1 MSRLM
6 RAAVLC
12 AAFASLAAPSVAIAD
27 DYVALGDSYSS
38 GVGTNSYTLS
48 SSCLRGVY
56 AYPYL
61 VSQQRPNTSL
71 NFVACSGA
79 VTTDVINN
87 QVSAV
92 NSGTEIVSITI
103 GGNDAGFASTI
114 TACTLG
120 GCTSQ
125 INAANTYIAN
135 TLPGRLDAVYSQI
148 ESRAPAATVVVLGYP
163 RLFSSS
169 GCLGTTG
176 ISSSERVAL
185 NDTANRL
192 DAVIATRAAAWGFA
206 YKSSISAFTGH
217 AICSSSAW
225 LNGLNI
231 FNTTESFH
239 PNRNGNSAGYA
250 PLLRQIIG

>member
-6 RAAVLC
+6 RAAILC
-12 AAFASLAAPSVAIAD
+12 VALAALTAPSSALAD
-27 DYVALGDSYSS
+27 NYVALGDSYSS
-38 GVGTNSYTLS
+38 GVGTNSYGLS

-79 VTTDVINN
+79 VTTDVLNN

-92 NSGTEIVSITI
+92 NSSTNIVSITI

-135 TLPGRLDAVYSQI
+135 TLPARLDAVYSQI
-148 ESRAPAATVVVLGYP
+148 ETRAPAATVVVLGYP
-163 RLFSSS
+163 RLFNTS

-176 ISSSERVAL
+176 ISSAERVSL

-192 DAVIATRAAAWGFA
+192 DTAIAARAAAWGFT
-206 YKSSISAFTGH
+206 YKSAITAFTGH

-250 PLLRQIIG
+250 PLLRQVIG